1 MSQTRLEI
9 AVRRP
14 RPDEEEP
21 DRLPLRWSTIARL
34 LAFTGPHRRMRN
46 TLLALC
52 VFRAIALPGLAW
64 FVGAIIRGPVAA
76 GDGAATLRDLAL
88 FGLLFVL
95 ADVVLYWRVRLA
107 HQIGENVLRDL
118 RDRLMAHLLTQPLS
132 FFQARRHGSL
142 ISRMVSDIEAMRNGI
157 QNNFFITFVSL
168 GQMAVAAALMCWANP
183 RLFLVLLAIVPC
195 LLLVHGFFRGKIL
208 HASRVQQETFSRV
221 TSALAETVQG
231 IRVTQGFAREDT
243 NAGIFTRLVRSLAG
257 NVVRTAS
264 LTSLYLPLLELNAQG
279 FMAALIGVGGW
290 AALSGAGTGLGDL
303 VTFFFLADL
312 FFSPITII
320 GTQLS
325 EATLAMAGAE
335 RYFRLLDTPPAWTD
349 KPAAKDCPPL
359 RGRVEFREVGFA
371 YVPDRPVLHGIS
383 FVAEPGQ
390 VIALVGHTGSG
401 KSTIVG
407 LLAKFQ
413 LPAAGVILADGHDL
427 ADIRQETLRRQM
439 GFVFQ
444 QNFLFAGTIA
454 DNVRAARPDA
464 TDEEV
469 RQAFRDL
476 DCLDLIEAL
485 PEGIDTPCSEK
496 GRGLSMGQQQ
506 LVAFARALLADPR
519 ILVLDEAT
527 SAVDTLTEA
536 RLQVALHR
544 LMKGRTC
551 FVVAHR
557 LSTIR
562 RADCVLVLAAG
573 RIVERGTHEALVAAS
588 GVYAGLHRDF
598 LSATR

>member
-64 FVGAIIRGPVAA
+64 FVGAIIRGPVTA

-349 KPAAKDCPPL
+349 KPAANDCPPL

>member
-1 MSQTRLEI
+1 MLF
-9 AVRRP
+9 
-14 RPDEEEP
+14 
-21 DRLPLRWSTIARL
+21 PLAEYWWFYA
-34 LAFTGPHRRMRN
+34 AFT
-46 TLLALC
+46 A
-52 VFRAIALPGLAW
+52 
-64 FVGAIIRGPVAA
+64 FV
-76 GDGAATLRDLAL
+76 
-88 FGLLFVL
+88 
-95 ADVVLYWRVRLA
+95 
-107 HQIGENVLRDL
+107 
-118 RDRLMAHLLTQPLS
+118 
-132 FFQARRHGSL
+132 
-142 ISRMVSDIEAMRNGI
+142 
-157 QNNFFITFVSL
+157 
-168 GQMAVAAALMCWANP
+168 
-183 RLFLVLLAIVPC
+183 LVLLAIVPC
-195 LLLVHGFFRGKIL
+195 LLLVHAFFRGKIL

-257 NVVRTAS
+257 NVVKTAS
-264 LTSLYLPLLELNAQG
+264 LTSLYLPLLELNAHG

-290 AALSGAGTGLGDL
+290 AALSGTGTGLGDL

-335 RYFRLLDTPPAWTD
+335 RYFRVLDTPPAWTD
-349 KPAAKDCPPL
+349 RPDAAECPRL
-359 RGRVEFREVGFA
+359 NGHVEFRDVGFA
-371 YVPDRPVLHGIS
+371 YVPDRPVLHEIC
-383 FVAEPGQ
+383 FTAEPGK

-401 KSTIVG
+401 KSTIIG

-413 LPAAGVILADGHDL
+413 LPLSGQVLVDGHDL
-427 ADIRQETLRRQM
+427 AGLRQDTLRRQM

-454 DNVRAARPDA
+454 ENVKAARPEA
-464 TDEEV
+464 TDEEI

-485 PEGIDTPCSEK
+485 PEGIHTPCSEK

-527 SAVDTLTEA
+527 SALDAESE
-536 RLQVALHR
+536 RLVQGALEVAML
-544 LMKGRTC
+544 GRTTL
-551 FVVAHR
+551 VIAHR
-557 LSTIR
+557 LATVQ
-562 RADCVLVLAAG
+562 RATRIIVMEHGCIVETGTHASLVAQGGLYASLAALQF
-573 RIVERGTHEALVAAS
+573 TH
-588 GVYAGLHRDF
+588 
-598 LSATR
+598 